1 MLKKLSLYSGM
12 IIPVWLF
19 IGVTIAG
26 IMNPG
31 YSHINQAM
39 SELGATGS
47 ATHFISPLINNFPLG
62 ILFIAFGLYLI
73 STLKHSKLAIASGV
87 MVLVHGIG
95 SISAGYF
102 SCDASCQ
109 PESPS
114 NSQIIHNLSGFIMF
128 LSLTIAGWLWVYL
141 GKKQL
146 GSIFLSRFSFC
157 SMVIALGAALM
168 LPQAVE
174 SGRYFGFYQRVN
186 YGVSVIWLATL
197 SYMLVRFQEKNSQQI
212 NQKDNQCEQINS

>member
-12 IIPVWLF
+12 VIPAWLF

-26 IMNPG
+26 LMNPE
-31 YSHINQAM
+31 YNHLNQAM
-39 SELGATGS
+39 SELGAKGS
-47 ATHFISPLINNFPLG
+47 TTHSISPLINNFPLG
-62 ILFIAFGLYLI
+62 ILFIAFGLHLI

-87 MVLVHGIG
+87 MVLVHGVG

-102 SCDASCQ
+102 SCDSSCQ
-109 PESPS
+109 PVSPS
-114 NSQIIHNLSGFIMF
+114 NSQIMHNLSGFIMF

-146 GSIFLSRFSFC
+146 GSMFLSWFSFF

-168 LPQAVE
+168 LPAAVE
-174 SGRYFGFYQRVN
+174 SGHNFGLYQRVN

-197 SYMLVRFQEKNSQQI
+197 SYMLVRFQEKH
-212 NQKDNQCEQINS
+212 NQKSN